1 MVSCTNYSE
10 CYTTGGYKG
19 YGLGMMVE
27 VFCGLLSGASFGPN
41 VRRWKTND
49 RPANLVINN
58 LFSGLLSRVT
68 FMGYLDVLWS
78 VVWDYLQ
85 F

>member
-1 MVSCTNYSE
+1 MKWFPALIIE

-27 VFCGLLSGASFGPN
+27 VFCGLLSGSSFGPN

-78 VVWDYLQ
+78 VVWGYL
-85 F
+85 